1 MKWNYCNIVLYYTL
15 FHYNNLVAKIRSA
28 YQYIHCIVLHC
39 ISLYCNVLH
48 CIALCYTML
57 CHIILLYIYIIYTYI
72 NNGYCIYSTIWSI
85 NHPVHE
91 VCSFGETVSTCP
103 AACHAGAMTPK
114 SPSPANPRPER
125 GSDSSAEAR
134 ALFCWA
140 RKCWCKGRIF
150 SKKMQAWLDR

>member
-1 MKWNYCNIVLYYTL
+1 MHIN
-15 FHYNNLVAKIRSA
+15 
-28 YQYIHCIVLHC
+28 IHCIVLNC

-48 CIALCYTML
+48 CIALYCIVLYNAL
-57 CHIILLYIYIIYTYI
+57 SYDIILLYIYIYLYI
-72 NNGYCIYSTIWSI
+72 HNGYCIYSTIRSI

-114 SPSPANPRPER
+114 SPSPANPRPQR

-134 ALFCWA
+134 AFFCWA

-150 SKKMQAWLDR
+150 SRKSKHG